1 MTIIRTELERH
12 IDFKNLQLD
21 SQEENGYITIAVQLK
36 NIGTTPINMVDLY
49 LRKPSLSGGIKE
61 TWSGNLQA
69 GQSEI
74 YVFSAA
80 PSATVMDKDA
90 DQNYLCI
97 EGRI

>member
-1 MTIIRTELERH
+1 
-12 IDFKNLQLD
+12 
-21 SQEENGYITIAVQLK
+21 
-36 NIGTTPINMVDLY
+36 MVDLY

-97 EGRI
+97 EGRIVSPAQFTELDLENNEVCRVIAPSEVDLFNLYRIQFAINLPLK